1 MKRTLMMTVAM
12 IFTGQMAFAAIDPQA
27 LADSYVAD
35 GYTYVEVKQ
44 GPTQTKIEAVKG
56 TSVVEAVYDND
67 TGEIISQETQ
77 TADAEE
83 QARTGVEVRT
93 TDGDFEDHGDENDDP
108 QGDEDDDHDEG
119 DDDGDHD
126 DGDEG
131 DHDDGDDGDGG
142 DDDGDHGGGEGGD
155 GDGDGDG
162 DHGGGSGG
170 NDSSGGDCE

>member
-1 MKRTLMMTVAM
+1 MKRTLMMTAAM

-108 QGDEDDDHDEG
+108 QAGDEDDDHDEG

-155 GDGDGDG
+155 GDGD
-162 DHGGGSGG
+162 HGGGSGG